1 IAGESGS
8 GKSLT
13 ALSLTQLL
21 PRPTVRVAAGTA
33 MFRALSG
40 PVAVSSDSQS
50 RPGPEP
56 VGRDLYRLSDEEIR
70 LVRGRHIG
78 MIFQEPMTSLNPVL
92 SIGVQLTEAV
102 AAHRAIGRTEALAEA
117 RRLLD
122 QVHIPE
128 AARRLGQYPFELSGG
143 MRQRVTIAIALSQK
157 PDLLIAD
164 EPTTA
169 LDVTVQAQILSLIRS
184 PKGGRRWWS
193 CSTGSPG
200 SPVCVARSA
209 SRSCTPRSRVG

>member
-1 IAGESGS
+1 LAAPPEPLLSVRGLVIEAAGSTGRRTVVDGVGFDIERGKTLCIAGESGS

-70 LVRGRHIG
+70 SFLR
-78 MIFQEPMTSLNPVL
+78 N
-92 SIGVQLTEAV
+92 A
-102 AAHRAIGRTEALAEA
+102 
-117 RRLLD
+117 
-122 QVHIPE
+122 
-128 AARRLGQYPFELSGG
+128 
-143 MRQRVTIAIALSQK
+143 
-157 PDLLIAD
+157 
-164 EPTTA
+164 
-169 LDVTVQAQILSLIRS
+169 
-184 PKGGRRWWS
+184 
-193 CSTGSPG
+193 
-200 SPVCVARSA
+200 
-209 SRSCTPRSRVG
+209 